1 MDATR
6 LIDPAFWSD
15 PRPLAMGDAEVTAWC
30 RSVPDLEGHVLFQ
43 TSGSSGTPKW
53 IALSKQALLLSAAVV
68 NRHLGVTEDSCWG
81 LSLPLHHVGGFGVVA
96 RTYESAGRYA
106 ELHGKWNPAG
116 FPEWIAC
123 HGVTHVSL
131 VPTQVHDLVTGGHR
145 CPECLRSIVVGGGRM
160 EDALGQ
166 AARDLGWPVLASYGM
181 TETGSQIATQSPEIL
196 DQSYQHAPLPLLDA
210 WNARTDEDGRL
221 HVSGAVLFTG
231 SIVMGSGL
239 RRWVPRVG
247 EWHATGDRASV
258 EGRWLTPLGRLDSVV
273 KILGELV
280 DPESV
285 ERDILALSQGSLSY
299 GMLAI
304 SAVPDLRAGHRLVPA
319 VVGSISEGRLL
330 DILSAYNAMA
340 PGFRRVAAPV
350 FLNAMPLS
358 ELGKIR
364 RGEVLK
370 HLME

>member
-6 LIDPAFWSD
+6 LIDPAFWAD

-30 RSVPDLEGHVLFQ
+30 QGIPNLEGHVLFQ
-43 TSGSSGTPKW
+43 TSGSSGAPKW

-81 LSLPLHHVGGFGVVA
+81 LSLPLHHVGGFGVAA
-96 RTYESAGRYA
+96 RTYEAASRSS
-106 ELHGKWNPAG
+106 ELNGKWNPTEFTG
-116 FPEWIAC
+116 WITR

-131 VPTQVHDLVTGGHR
+131 VPTQVHDLVAGGHR
-145 CPECLRSIVVGGGRM
+145 CPPCLRAIVVGGGRM
-160 EDALGQ
+160 EDPLGQ
-166 AARDLGWPVLASYGM
+166 SARDLGWPVLASYGM
-181 TETGSQIATQSPEIL
+181 TETGSQIATQSLELL
-196 DQSYQHAPLPLLDA
+196 DKPYQHAPLPLLDA

-221 HVSGAVLFTG
+221 HVSGSVLFTG
-231 SIVMGSGL
+231 SVVMEEGI

-247 EWHATGDRASV
+247 EWFATGDRALV
-258 EGRWLTPLGRLDSVV
+258 EGRCITPLGRMDSVV

-285 ERDILALSQGSLSY
+285 EREILALSDGVLSY

-304 SAVPDLRAGHRLVPA
+304 AAVPADRAGHRLVP
-319 VVGSISEGRLL
+319 VVVDSLSESRVSA
-330 DILSAYNAMA
+330 ILSAYNATA
-340 PGFRRVAAPV
+340 PGFRRVVAPV
-350 FLNAMPLS
+350 WLDTMPLS

-364 RGEVLK
+364 RGELLK
-370 HLME
+370 RLVE

>member
-6 LIDPAFWSD
+6 LIDPAFWTD
-15 PRPLAMGDAEVTAWC
+15 PRPLSMGDAEVTAWC
-30 RSVPDLEGHVLFQ
+30 QSVPDLEGHVLFQ

-81 LSLPLHHVGGFGVVA
+81 LSLPLHHVGGFGVAA
-96 RTYESAGRYA
+96 RTYEAASRCE

-116 FPEWIAC
+116 FPAWIAR

-131 VPTQVHDLVTGGHR
+131 VPTQVHDLVTGGYR
-145 CPECLRSIVVGGGRM
+145 CPPCLRAIVVGGGRM
-160 EDALGQ
+160 EDSLGE

-196 DQSYQHAPLPLLDA
+196 DRPYQHAPLPLLDA

-221 HVSGAVLFTG
+221 HVSGAVLF
-231 SIVMGSGL
+231 SGTVVTESGF

-247 EWHATGDRASV
+247 EWHATGDRAFV
-258 EGRWLTPLGRLDSVV
+258 EGRRLIPLGRLDAVV

-285 ERDILALSQGSLSY
+285 EREILAASDGFLSY

-304 SAVPDLRAGHRLVPA
+304 AAVPDERAGHRLVPA
-319 VVGSISEGRLL
+319 VVDSISEARLL
-330 DILSAYNAMA
+330 DVLRAYNATA

-350 FLNAMPLS
+350 FLETMPLS

-364 RGEVLK
+364 RGELLK
-370 HLME
+370 RLVE